1 MVAERE
7 RREAEKRAQ
16 KDAERKRVSDAIEA
30 NYNAWMAR
38 EKARLDKD
46 VSQVT

>member
-1 MVAERE
+1 MAERE